1 MGLRPLLLLVHRALP
16 LSGESPLSGD
26 WIWKNTTMS
35 DGTVIAP
42 QNAGRYGMRFLTR
55 DRVDIF
61 ADCNRAIGRY
71 SLDGDSIKLR
81 VCNRVRFILCTLAD
95 ARAFFRNLRHVTD
108 VLVQGDDLYLSLET
122 DSGTMHLTRQSQ
134 K

>member
-1 MGLRPLLLLVHRALP
+1 M
-16 LSGESPLSGD
+16 
-26 WIWKNTTMS
+26 
-35 DGTVIAP
+35 IAP

-81 VCNRVRFILCTLAD
+81 VVTASDLSCGTLAD
-95 ARAFFRNLRHVTD
+95 ARAFFEDLRHVTD
-108 VLVQGDDLYLSLET
+108 VLLQGDDLYLSLET

-134 K
+134 E